1 MYDMTFIG
9 HALGYKRDSLWP
21 NSMTEKKIATPFEL
35 LHAVSLLNQQSRIDK
50 FAVALD
56 RVIRPGMKVADIG
69 TGSGILALLAARSG
83 ASKVTA
89 IDVNHDSIQY
99 ARRAAKENGFG
110 DTIDFKTLH
119 FVDFRPKERYDV
131 VVCEMLSSFML
142 IEQQV
147 PASQH
152 IMTHVLKPGGVL
164 LPQSATVYAA
174 LAQCESVSNRF
185 RCAGFSFGK
194 LPQTVDSEE
203 IEDLSE
209 LQSVSDLQFS
219 QLQDSSLISKKLTFE
234 VLKSGTAHGIVGMF
248 ECRLVDNIVLEMKDG
263 WRELLLPFEEP
274 IEVIQGDRITV
285 FIEYIPGTY
294 SSLVIS
300 GEKSRM

>member
-1 MYDMTFIG
+1 MYDVPFIG
-9 HALGYKRDSLWP
+9 DALGYKRDSLWQ
-21 NSMTEKKIATPFEL
+21 NSMTENKIATPFEL
-35 LHAVSLLNQQSRIDK
+35 LHAVSLLSQQLRIEK
-50 FAVALD
+50 FAVALE

-69 TGSGILALLAARSG
+69 TGSGILALLAARAG

-89 IDVNHDSIQY
+89 IDVNHESIQY
-99 ARRAAKENGFG
+99 ARRAAKENGFE

-119 FVDFRPKERYDV
+119 FVDFRPEERYDV

-164 LPQSATVYAA
+164 LPQSATIYAA
-174 LAQCESVSNRF
+174 LAQCDSVSNRF
-185 RCAGFSFGK
+185 QCAGFSFAK

-209 LQSVSDLQFS
+209 LQSVTNLQFS

-234 VLKSGTAHGIVGMF
+234 VLQTGTAHGIVGMF
-248 ECRLVDNIVLEMKDG
+248 ECRLIDNIVLDMKDG

-274 IEVIQGDRITV
+274 IEVRQGDRV
-285 FIEYIPGTY
+285 MAFIEYVPGIY

-300 GEKSRM
+300 AQKSRV